1 MPSWPPLKIQLLSSS
16 CESLVCRVLK
26 LSGSGTASGLAAAS
40 GRAGG
45 AGGEAGSE
53 GSAGD
58 GPGIRPAPGAAGDG
72 EAGAG
77 GAEPPP
83 RIPAQRQ
90 NLFDP
95 SPRTGSAR
103 HRDTMYIQT
112 APAA

>member
-77 GAEPPP
+77 GASLGAVGAAGAGGVS
-83 RIPAQRQ
+83 RRSWMTDADDAGKRS
-90 NLFDP
+90 LT
-95 SPRTGSAR
+95 STG
-103 HRDTMYIQT
+103 
-112 APAA
+112 